1 MKLTQDVL
9 RELARLAQ
17 TDRTVL
23 SAYLALADGWD
34 AASDFIAKERARL
47 APFLDAAE
55 REYFDGSLS
64 FLADYVNEKKARGYA
79 GPGLAFFADLG
90 ADFIRGVELVAPPAP
105 LLAVDDEAVIAPLA
119 LQLDE
124 YQPVGVITVDAS
136 AAKVYIAAGQVAEEE
151 DSLRENIHHLSKV
164 GGWSQMRYQRRRDKE
179 VKRFAGEV
187 AKRAEEV
194 FAEGDVTRVL
204 LAGRDRMVAAVEE
217 ELAPAWRDK
226 VIGTVRW
233 DLDGGED
240 ELLAKIRP
248 ALEEAERDEE
258 ARVLERYAGELRRG
272 GLAVAGAAAAERAL
286 QMGAVDTLLVGKGFY
301 EAAAGAPEV
310 VEKLASLAE
319 ATGAHVNFVP
329 EEAGALAQ
337 GGHVG
342 ALLRFRISPG
352 GAVAA

>member
-9 RELARLAQ
+9 REIAALAE
-17 TDRTVL
+17 TERTVL

-34 AASDFIAKERARL
+34 AVTDFVSKETARL
-47 APFLDAAE
+47 TPFLDAAE
-55 REYFDGSLS
+55 RDYFEGSLS
-64 FLADYVNEKKARGYA
+64 FLADYVKEKKAKGYA

-90 ADFIRGVELVAPPAP
+90 ADFTRGVELVAPPEP
-105 LLAVDDEAVIAPLA
+105 LLAVDDEAVVAPLA

-136 AAKVYIAAGQVAEEE
+136 GAKVYIAAGRVAEEE
-151 DSLRENIHHLSKV
+151 ASLRENIHHLSKV

-187 AKRAEEV
+187 AGRAEEV
-194 FAEGDVTRVL
+194 FAEGDARRVL
-204 LAGRDRMVAAVEE
+204 LAGRDRMVAAVED
-217 ELAPAWRDK
+217 ELTPAWRDK

-248 ALEEAERDEE
+248 VLEEAERNEE

-301 EAAAGAPEV
+301 ETAAGAPEV
-310 VEKLASLAE
+310 VEKLTGLAE
-319 ATGAHVNFVP
+319 ATGAHVNFIP
-329 EEAGALAQ
+329 EKGGALAQ

-342 ALLRFRISPG
+342 ALLRFKVKAG
-352 GAVAA
+352 DGV

>member
-34 AASDFIAKERARL
+34 AAADFIAKETARL
-47 APFLDAAE
+47 TPFLDAAE
-55 REYFDGSLS
+55 RDYFEGSLS
-64 FLADYVNEKKARGYA
+64 FLSDYAAEKKAKGYA

-90 ADFIRGVELVAPPAP
+90 ADFVRGVELVMPPPP

-136 AAKVYIAAGQVAEEE
+136 GAKIFVAAGSVAEEE
-151 DSLRENIHHLSKV
+151 GSLRENIHHLSKV

-187 AKRAEEV
+187 AKRAEDV
-194 FAEGDVTRVL
+194 FAESDVRRVL

-217 ELAPAWRDK
+217 ELSPAWRDR
-226 VIGTVRW
+226 VVGTVRW
-233 DLDGGED
+233 DLDGSED

-248 ALEEAERDEE
+248 VLEEAERDEGS
-258 ARVLERYAGELRRG
+258 RLLGRYAGELRRG

-301 EAAAGAPEV
+301 ETAAGAPEV
-310 VEKLASLAE
+310 VEKLTGLAE
-319 ATGAHVNFVP
+319 ATGAHVSFVP
-329 EEAGALAQ
+329 AEGGALAQ

-342 ALLRFRISPG
+342 ALLRFRISPDDDT
-352 GAVAA
+352 

>member
-34 AASDFIAKERARL
+34 AAADFVAKETARL
-47 APFLDAAE
+47 TPFLDAEE
-55 REYFDGSLS
+55 RDYFEGSLS
-64 FLADYVNEKKARGYA
+64 FLSDYVKGKKAKGYG

-90 ADFIRGVELVAPPAP
+90 ADFTRGVELVMPPEP

-124 YQPVGVITVDAS
+124 YQPVGVITVDA
-136 AAKVYIAAGQVAEEE
+136 AGAKIYIAAGRVAEQE

-187 AKRAEEV
+187 AKRAEDV
-194 FAEGDVTRVL
+194 FAEGGVNRVL
-204 LAGRDRMVAAVEE
+204 LAGRDRMVGTVEE
-217 ELAPAWRDK
+217 ELSAAWRDR
-226 VIGTVRW
+226 VVGSVRW
-233 DLDGGED
+233 DLDGSED

-258 ARVLERYAGELRRG
+258 AKLLERYAGELRRG

-286 QMGAVDTLLVGKGFY
+286 QMGAVDTLVIGKGFY

-329 EEAGALAQ
+329 EEGGALAR

-352 GAVAA
+352 DGA

>member
-1 MKLTQDVL
+1 MKLTEGVL
-9 RELARLAQ
+9 RELAGLAE

-34 AASDFIAKERARL
+34 AAAAFVAKEAARL
-47 APFLDAAE
+47 APFLDAGE
-55 REYFDGSLS
+55 RDYFEGSLS
-64 FLADYVNEKKARGYA
+64 FLSDYLTGKKAKGFA

-90 ADFIRGVELVAPPAP
+90 ADFVRGVELVMPPAP

-124 YQPVGVITVDAS
+124 YQPVGVITVDGAG
-136 AAKVYIAAGQVAEEE
+136 AKVLIAAGRVAEEE
-151 DSLRENIHHLSKV
+151 ASLREKIHHLSKV

-179 VKRFAGEV
+179 IKHFAAEV
-187 AKRAEEV
+187 AARAERV
-194 FAEGDVTRVL
+194 FREAGVGRVL

-217 ELAPAWRDK
+217 ELPASWRDK

-233 DLDGGED
+233 DLDGSDD

-248 ALEEAERDEE
+248 VLEEAERNEE
-258 ARVLERYAGELRRG
+258 VGLRERYAAELRRG
-272 GLAVAGAAAAERAL
+272 GLAVAGVAAAERAL

-301 EAAAGAPEV
+301 ETTTGAPEV
-310 VEKLASLAE
+310 VEKLAGLAE
-319 ATGAHVNFVP
+319 ATGAHVSFVP
-329 EEAGALAQ
+329 EAGGALAQ

-342 ALLRFRISPG
+342 ALLRFKIDFPD
-352 GAVAA
+352 GA

>member
-1 MKLTQDVL
+1 MRLTEDVL
-9 RELARLAQ
+9 HELARLAR

-34 AASDFIAKERARL
+34 AATAFVEKESSRL
-47 APFLDAAE
+47 LPFLDAGE
-55 REYFDGSLS
+55 RDHFEGSLS
-64 FLADYVNEKKARGYA
+64 FLSDYVDENKARGYA

-90 ADFIRGVELVAPPAP
+90 ADFARGVELVMPPAP

-124 YQPVGVITVDAS
+124 YQPVGVITVDA
-136 AAKVYIAAGQVAEEE
+136 AGAKIYIAAGRVAEEE
-151 DSLRENIHHLSKV
+151 GSLRENIHHLSKV

-179 VKRFAGEV
+179 VKRFSGEV
-187 AKRAEEV
+187 AKRAEQV
-194 FAEGDVTRVL
+194 FAEGDVSRVL

-217 ELAPAWRDK
+217 ELSPAWRGK

-233 DLDGGED
+233 DLDASDD

-248 ALEEAERDEE
+248 VLEEAERDEG
-258 ARVLERYAGELRRG
+258 ARLLGRYAGELRRG

-286 QMGAVDTLLVGKGFY
+286 QMGAVDTLVIGKGFY
-301 EAAAGAPEV
+301 ETAAGAPEV

-319 ATGAHVNFVP
+319 TTGAHVNFVQ
-329 EEAGALAQ
+329 EEGGALAR
-337 GGHVG
+337 GGHIG
-342 ALLRFRISPG
+342 ALLRFKIDG
-352 GAVAA
+352 